1 MLAYKN
7 AATSEK
13 IVIELLMTLK
23 AFYDIQVITYFL
35 CYLGVTSIEKIPKIS
50 ASGRNF
56 QGPPSSKR
64 PLIKEK

>member
-56 QGPPSSKR
+56 QGPPS
-64 PLIKEK
+64 